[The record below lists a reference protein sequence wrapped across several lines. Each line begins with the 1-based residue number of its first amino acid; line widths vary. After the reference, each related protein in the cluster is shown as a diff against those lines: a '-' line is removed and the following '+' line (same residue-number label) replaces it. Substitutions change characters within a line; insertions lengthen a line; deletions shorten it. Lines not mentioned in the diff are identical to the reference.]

1 MMNVIAMLG
10 ITLRNLF
17 RPANRS
23 VLTPGELYRRM
34 SAELRYRQPK
44 GHHTC
49 AMPMVIFRRRRSE
62 VPNWTTEQL
71 TTHCAECA
79 AIVDPIVRRHAARY
93 DIIDFAPV
101 PRRKPDHVAA
111 GD

>member
-1 MMNVIAMLG
+1 MMNAIAFLG
-10 ITLRNLF
+10 FTLRNLV

-23 VLTPGELYRRM
+23 ALTPGDLYRRM

-49 AMPMVIFRRRRSE
+49 AMPMVVFRRRRTG
-62 VPNWTTEQL
+62 VPNWTTESL
-71 TTHCAECA
+71 TTRCAECA
-79 AIVDPIVRRHAARY
+79 AIVDPIVRRHAARF
-93 DIIDFAPV
+93 DIIDFTPV
-101 PRRKPDHVAA
+101 PRRKSDRLAA